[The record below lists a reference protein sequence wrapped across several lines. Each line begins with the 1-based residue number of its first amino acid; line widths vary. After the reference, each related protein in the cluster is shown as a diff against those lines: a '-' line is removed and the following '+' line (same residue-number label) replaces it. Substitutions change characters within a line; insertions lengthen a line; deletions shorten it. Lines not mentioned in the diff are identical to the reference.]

1 MEVEPA
7 HLNKL
12 HIFERYNKQVSANRK
27 LHERTRDADNINERA
42 INLNLYRFKTSQNTT
57 QHIAME
63 TLHWRRSLQF
73 KVNNMDRSYLSIG
86 EKAANLKENHFNP
99 MSVIIDQEEISHVS
113 NLSRLKIHQKS

>member
-12 HIFERYNKQVSANRK
+12 HIFERYNKQVSANRE

-63 TLHWRRSLQF
+63 TLH
-73 KVNNMDRSYLSIG
+73 
-86 EKAANLKENHFNP
+86 
-99 MSVIIDQEEISHVS
+99 
-113 NLSRLKIHQKS
+113 